1 MTTMSTTPSEENT
14 ESPATRPRI
23 VRWIVGVTLV
33 FAGLFV
39 WYYLRGTW
47 ATATPEYPAAAE
59 QGVVSQLVKN
69 TESGNEIHTAVVV
82 PVPVETAWS
91 ILSNYEEWERLFKTV
106 REREPTK
113 QLDENRHHVVSDVIT
128 PLGVLQ
134 LDFIVTHE
142 KTPEGGYRAWW
153 DAPTDDLPVNR
164 GEITIAPQG
173 PDATLLVYV
182 IEKRYKQYPQFL
194 VYNLLFDQQADVVG
208 TLRQRMLE
216 IAQEQ

>member
-1 MTTMSTTPSEENT
+1 MSTTPAD
-14 ESPATRPRI
+14 ESAEARDTRPRV
-23 VRWIVGVTLV
+23 VRWIIGVLLV
-33 FAGLFV
+33 FLGLFV
-39 WYYLRGTW
+39 WYYLRGAW
-47 ATATPEYPAAAE
+47 ATSNPTYPASAE
-59 QGVVSQLVKN
+59 QGVVSQLVQN
-69 TESGNEIHTAVVV
+69 AEGRNEIHTAVVV
-82 PVPVETAWS
+82 PVPVETAWN

-113 QLDENRHHVVSDVIT
+113 QLDENRHHVVSDVLT

-142 KTPEGGYRAWW
+142 QTPEGGYRAWW

-164 GEITIAPQG
+164 GEITITPQG
-173 PDATLLVYV
+173 PDSTLLVYV
-182 IEKRYKQYPQFL
+182 VEKKYRQYPQFL

-208 TLRQRMLE
+208 TLRERMLQ